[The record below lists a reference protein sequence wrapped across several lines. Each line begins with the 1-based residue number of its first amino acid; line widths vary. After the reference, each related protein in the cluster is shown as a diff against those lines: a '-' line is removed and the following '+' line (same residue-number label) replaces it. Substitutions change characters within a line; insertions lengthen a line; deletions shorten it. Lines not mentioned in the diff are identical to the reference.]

1 VDAIPSDD
9 GAVAAQPEPVNRSAA
24 TVGVV
29 VVDHGS
35 RRPEVNR
42 AHERFVADYRGR
54 VRHPV
59 VEPAHMELAEPSI
72 ATAFDRCVAAGAGTV
87 VVAPYFLWPGDHW
100 HRDLPALTAEAASR
114 HPDVHWM
121 VAAPLG
127 PDSVLMDLVDRRVA
141 HCLAHAAGAAPECA
155 TCAGSGSCVLR

>member
-1 VDAIPSDD
+1 MDAIPPDD
-9 GAVAAQPEPVNRSAA
+9 GAGAAPSGPADPDAR

-35 RRPEVNR
+35 RRAEANR
-42 AHERFVADYRGR
+42 AHERFVADSRSR
-54 VRHPV
+54 LRHPV
-59 VEPAHMELAEPSI
+59 VEPAHMELSEPSI
-72 ATAFDRCVAAGAGTV
+72 ATVFDRCVAAGAGTV

-100 HRDLPALTAEAASR
+100 HRDLPALTGEAASR
-114 HPDVHWM
+114 HPGVHWM

-141 HCLAHAAGAAPECA
+141 HCLAHAAGTAPECP
-155 TCAGSGSCVLR
+155 TCEGTGSCVLR